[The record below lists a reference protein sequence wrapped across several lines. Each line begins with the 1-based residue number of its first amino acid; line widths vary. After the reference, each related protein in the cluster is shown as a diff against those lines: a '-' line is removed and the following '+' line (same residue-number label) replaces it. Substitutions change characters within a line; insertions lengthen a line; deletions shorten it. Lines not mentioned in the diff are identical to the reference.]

1 MDSGPTDVEF
11 FKAMANQEKDEIKK
25 SALFLLA
32 SASAMEEERHNKA
45 VSDIYLS
52 YSKLCGK

>member
-1 MDSGPTDVEF
+1 MDSGPTDVQF
-11 FKAMANQEKDEIKK
+11 FTAMANQEKDAAKK

-32 SASAMEEERHNKA
+32 SASEREEERHNKA
-45 VSDIYLS
+45 VSEIHLS